1 MLIGGVYLCGCFV
14 MKALNLLHR
23 LVGYKYYFDP
33 NLLITAL
40 YMHISF
46 LLGFKFFFFLGG
58 GDHSFLLKKVCFCFS
73 FSSLS

>member
-33 NLLITAL
+33 NILITIVCIN
-40 YMHISF
+40 MW
-46 LLGFKFFFFLGG
+46 
-58 GDHSFLLKKVCFCFS
+58 KKVVQA
-73 FSSLS
+73 

>member
-1 MLIGGVYLCGCFV
+1 MLIGGVCLCGCFV

-40 YMHISF
+40 YMLISYFAGF
-46 LLGFKFFFFLGG
+46 LFFFFGRWGPLVTA
-58 GDHSFLLKKVCFCFS
+58 SC
-73 FSSLS
+73 